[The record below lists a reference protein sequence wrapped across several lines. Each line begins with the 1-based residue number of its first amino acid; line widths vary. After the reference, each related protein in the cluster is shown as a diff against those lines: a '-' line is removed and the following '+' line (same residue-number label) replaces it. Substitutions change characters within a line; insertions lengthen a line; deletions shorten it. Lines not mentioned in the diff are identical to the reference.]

1 MTRARSVLIVGGGSA
16 GNTLAILLSNSGI
29 AVDLVESRPDW
40 GALGSGILLHGN
52 ALRVLRD
59 AGVWPQIHAAG
70 FGFDSIGILAPDG
83 TVIAEQPDLHSGG
96 PELPSTLGILRPAL
110 QQTLIDAVHAGG
122 TRVRLG
128 CTVQKLDDHGDGV
141 EAVFSDG
148 TAGRYDLVVGCDG
161 IYSATR
167 ESIGV
172 VERPEPTGMGVWRTL
187 VPRPAELVRT
197 DLAYGGPCYIAG
209 YSPMSDDVAYALLV
223 VDWHERDEADPAD
236 YAERMRAESAVYGGL
251 WPRIREHI
259 TDPAAVHYTAFHRLL
274 VEGPWHR
281 GRIALAGDAVHACP
295 PTLAQGVAMSLE
307 DTAVLAELL
316 TSRDVWDDALLT
328 EYRDRRIPR
337 VRTVV
342 DGSMQLAQWL
352 KEGNR
357 QAAPALI
364 ASILTALTERP

>member
-1 MTRARSVLIVGGGSA
+1 MAHARRVLIIGGGSA
-16 GNTLAILLSNSGI
+16 GNTLAVLLANAGI
-29 AVDLVESRPDW
+29 SIDLVESRPDW

-59 AGVWPQIHAAG
+59 AGVWPQVSAAG
-70 FGFDSIGILAPDG
+70 FAFDSIGILAPDG
-83 TVIAEQPDLHSGG
+83 MVVAEQPDLHSGG
-96 PELPSTLGILRPAL
+96 LDLPSTLGILRPTL
-110 QQTLIDAVHAGG
+110 QQVLIEAVRAGD
-122 TRVRLG
+122 TQVRLG
-128 CTVQKLDDHGDGV
+128 CTVQKLNDQGDAV

-148 TAGRYDLVVGCDG
+148 TSGRYDLVVGCDG
-161 IYSATR
+161 LHSTTR
-167 ESIGV
+167 ASIGV
-172 VERPEPTGMGVWRTL
+172 AQQPEPTGMGVWRTL

-223 VDWHERDEADPAD
+223 VDWHERNEIDPAD

-251 WPRIREHI
+251 WPKIRAHI

-316 TSRDVWDDALLT
+316 TSHDMWDDALLT
-328 EYRDRRIPR
+328 QYRDRRMPR
-337 VRTVV
+337 VRMVV

-364 ASILTALTERP
+364 ARILTALTERP

>member
-1 MTRARSVLIVGGGSA
+1 MARARSVLIVGGGSA
-16 GNTLAILLSNSGI
+16 GNTLAILLANSGVS
-29 AVDLVESRPDW
+29 VDLVESRPDW
-40 GALGSGILLHGN
+40 GVLGSGILLHGN

-59 AGVWPQIHAAG
+59 AGVWPQVRDAG
-70 FGFDSIGILAPDG
+70 FAFDSIGILAPDG
-83 TVIAEQPDLHSGG
+83 TVVAEQPDLHSGG
-96 PELPSTLGILRPAL
+96 SDLPSTLGILRPAL
-110 QQTLIDAVHAGG
+110 QQILIDAVRASG

-128 CTVQKLDDHGDGV
+128 CTVEKLDDQGEGA

-148 TAGRYDLVVGCDG
+148 TASSYDLVVGCDG
-161 IYSATR
+161 IYSTTR

-172 VERPEPTGMGVWRTL
+172 TDRPEPTGMGVWRTL

-197 DLAYGGPCYIAG
+197 DLAYGGPCHIAG
-209 YSPMSDDVAYALLV
+209 YSPMSDDLAYALLV

-236 YAERMRAESAVYGGL
+236 YAERMCAESATYGGL
-251 WPRIREHI
+251 WPTIRAHI

-281 GRIALAGDAVHACP
+281 GRIALAGDAVHVCP

-307 DTAVLAELL
+307 DAAVVAELL
-316 TSRDVWDDALLT
+316 SSRDVWDDALLT
-328 EYRDRRIPR
+328 EYRDRRMPR
-337 VRTVV
+337 VQTVV

-352 KEGNR
+352 REGNR

-364 ASILTALTERP
+364 ARILTALIERP